1 MAQTFTIA
9 EDGTVV
15 INKIALTNTSGN
27 VTHDGFLRVTGNT
40 QVDSNLVVTGTIT
53 ADTFN
58 VKHLVTENGSL
69 GGVGQ
74 WAYTTE
80 EELIGKGFTWTWGN
94 GSTQLIYRLGN
105 KLWTGANLDLAKT
118 SSYLIDG
125 IPVLTSTHLGST
137 ITTSNLTTIGTLS
150 ELEVSGSAN
159 IADFVFFDSISNRIG
174 VGTDEPS
181 SSLTILDNN
190 VEIGIGSPRIGLGAI
205 GTHSSHDLA
214 IATDNLPRITVKA
227 TGEVNIGDEVS
238 GGGVL
243 NVYGTIYAHNIQSDS
258 RIDRVFPLQFNATTD
273 TSIYGLGLQWSGT
286 GITRQFV
293 MMAGPDRLWSTESID
308 LASNQCY
315 YLNGKV
321 AIADGQLGRSILNS
335 SLQTVGVLTSLE
347 VAGTTQLS
355 TITAQSLTTSDNT
368 NSITISAVGI
378 VSTHGVNITAGG
390 KDVFTSNSTQIT
402 VGDVTNQTRPV
413 KVFGP
418 LSVNIN
424 NPDPAV
430 QFSVNGDVSIGGKKF
445 TNGVTYP
452 TTGMYQVGDMCWNTK
467 PVPGGYVGWICILAG
482 TPGTWVPFGAIASQ

>member
-27 VTHDGFLRVTGNT
+27 VTHDGFLRVTGNA

-74 WAYTTE
+74 WAYNTE

-94 GSTQLIYRLGN
+94 GSTQLIYRMGN
-105 KLWTGANLDLAKT
+105 KLWTGANLDLART
-118 SSYLIDG
+118 ASYLIDG
-125 IPVLTSTHLGST
+125 IPVLTGTSLGST
-137 ITTSNLTTIGTLS
+137 VTDSNLTVLGTLE
-150 ELEVSGSAN
+150 ELSVSGSAD
-159 IADFVFFDSISNRIG
+159 IADFVFFDSITNRIG
-174 VGTDEPS
+174 VGTAEPNA
-181 SSLTILDNN
+181 SLTILDNN

-214 IATDNLPRITVKA
+214 ITTDNLPRIVVKA
-227 TGEVNIGDEVS
+227 TGEVNIGDEVN

-243 NVYGTIYAHNIQSDS
+243 NVYGTIYANSIQTDS
-258 RIDRVFPLQFNATTD
+258 RIDRVFPLEFNATSD
-273 TSIYGLGLQWSGT
+273 TSIYGLGLHWNGT
-286 GITRQFV
+286 GASRQFV

-315 YLNGKV
+315 YLNGQV
-321 AIADGQLGRSILNS
+321 AIAAGQLGRTILNS

-347 VAGTTQLS
+347 VAGATQL
-355 TITAQSLTTSDNT
+355 TTVNTQSLTTSDNT
-368 NSITISAVGI
+368 NSITVSALGI
-378 VSTHGVNITAGG
+378 ASTHGINVSTGSKSVLTA
-390 KDVFTSNSTQIT
+390 NSTHINI
-402 VGDVTNQTRPV
+402 GDATAQTKPV

-445 TNGVTYP
+445 TNGINSP
-452 TTGMYQVGDMCWNTK
+452 TLGMYQTGDMCWNTK
-467 PVPGGYVGWICILAG
+467 PVPGGYVGWICVVAG
-482 TPGTWVPFGAIASQ
+482 TPGTWIPFGAIASQ